1 MTKGNGVA
9 GKLSFITKSKTEV
22 MVDQDWME
30 IAKLNSNCA
39 IVIRLW
45 DSLKK
50 TNLPLNVKI
59 T

>member
-9 GKLSFITKSKTEV
+9 GKLSFITKLKTEV